1 MHSLMS
7 YVVRQLGRSD
17 YLRILALWETAGL
30 HFKPKGRDTREA
42 FEAQLASGV
51 QTVLGVEDAAGELVG
66 TVIATH
72 DSRRGWINR
81 VAVHPA
87 HRRQGIARRLIA
99 AAEDVLH
106 EQGIHII
113 AALIEPDNGASLAL
127 FEAAEYIE
135 WPGLH
140 YMSKRDSDDV

>member
-1 MHSLMS
+1 MS

-113 AALIEPDNGASLAL
+113 AALIEPDNGTSLAL